1 MSIMASIII
10 LLICI
15 PFISA
20 LLIFI
25 GGRRT
30 ERDLGLG
37 AFIASILTVP
47 LLLPLIAYIQSNES
61 YAFTLIESSRYLP
74 FTVGFMVDSLSLIL
88 LIAISVLSTLA
99 ILYSLAYVKGM
110 HDVNSYYA
118 GILIFMGG
126 MIGVV
131 LASDMILFY
140 LFWEMVLVA
149 SWALVTYW
157 GETGESYRIGLKY
170 FFFTHVGAIL
180 ILLGILW
187 VYSLTGSTSMYGLT
201 YDSSATFSILKTIAI
216 FFVVGF
222 GIKMAIFP
230 FHSWLPDA
238 HTVAQLPVTIML
250 AAIMLSTGAYGL
262 MRFLFNVLPDGVGQ
276 SLIPYTLILAVITQ
290 FYGAIMAL
298 VEKDI
303 KRILGYS
310 SVSQMGYMFFGIC
323 SCVGLGA
330 GGSIFH
336 VINHGMA
343 KALLF
348 MVIGAVAHAA
358 GTRNIDQLGG
368 LAKKMPLTALACI
381 IGAFSIAG
389 APPFAGFQS
398 EWMILSSGFGIEP
411 TTTLIKVISMLS
423 VCAAVFTTGY
433 ALWLVMRVFFGPPK
447 SSSEKQE
454 AKDPSFCLMFPMLI
468 LSVASIL
475 IGIFPSLF
483 MPLVKASVKVLE
495 ILL

>member
-1 MSIMASIII
+1 MASIII

-47 LLLPLIAYIQSNES
+47 LLLPLIAYVQSNES

-88 LIAISVLSTLA
+88 LIAISVLSTLSV
-99 ILYSLAYVKGM
+99 LYSLKYVKAL
-110 HDVNSYYA
+110 HDINSYYS
-118 GILIFMGG
+118 GLLIFMGG

-157 GETGESYRIGLKY
+157 GETVESYRIGLKY

-180 ILLGILW
+180 ILVGILW
-187 VYSLTGSTSMYGLT
+187 VYSLTGSTSMHGLT
-201 YDSSATFSILKTIAI
+201 YGSNATFSILKTIAI
-216 FFVVGF
+216 FFVIGF

-238 HTVAQLPVTIML
+238 HTVAQLPITIML

-262 MRFLFNVLPDGVGQ
+262 MRFLFNVL
-276 SLIPYTLILAVITQ
+276 L
-290 FYGAIMAL
+290 
-298 VEKDI
+298 
-303 KRILGYS
+303 
-310 SVSQMGYMFFGIC
+310 
-323 SCVGLGA
+323 
-330 GGSIFH
+330 
-336 VINHGMA
+336 
-343 KALLF
+343 
-348 MVIGAVAHAA
+348 
-358 GTRNIDQLGG
+358 
-368 LAKKMPLTALACI
+368 PLH
-381 IGAFSIAG
+381 
-389 APPFAGFQS
+389 
-398 EWMILSSGFGIEP
+398 
-411 TTTLIKVISMLS
+411 
-423 VCAAVFTTGY
+423 
-433 ALWLVMRVFFGPPK
+433 
-447 SSSEKQE
+447 
-454 AKDPSFCLMFPMLI
+454 
-468 LSVASIL
+468 
-475 IGIFPSLF
+475 
-483 MPLVKASVKVLE
+483 
-495 ILL
+495 